1 MCGGDKIRDA
11 GAAAEVIVRQ
21 RGNDTAI
28 PLCPGGSVARALLP
42 SHVTDLPS
50 QSRTRRAGRAPMSL
64 HLFSTPTQCT
74 QCGTTVDDPPVDRC
88 PKCGALLKERRA
100 PRRLAGVD
108 ERYGSLRVLLGI
120 MRFLGIMVLLVGGLI
135 FFSSLGED
143 RTTATQSTL
152 LLLGAVVVSVALFAV
167 AGMFE
172 LLMDVEENTR
182 SSFRLQQMMMEGRA
196 EAGASA
202 RAAVVTL

>member
-1 MCGGDKIRDA
+1 
-11 GAAAEVIVRQ
+11 
-21 RGNDTAI
+21 
-28 PLCPGGSVARALLP
+28 
-42 SHVTDLPS
+42 
-50 QSRTRRAGRAPMSL
+50 MSL
-64 HLFSTPTQCT
+64 HLFSTPVQCT
-74 QCGTTVDDPPVDRC
+74 QCGTTVDDPTVDRC

-143 RTTATQSTL
+143 RTTATNSTL
-152 LLLGAVVVSVALFAV
+152 ILLGAVVVSVALFAV
-167 AGMFE
+167 AGMFD

-196 EAGASA
+196 EAAPARPTAADVTAAPSA
-202 RAAVVTL
+202 DGPRADTAAPRARTGV

>member
-1 MCGGDKIRDA
+1 
-11 GAAAEVIVRQ
+11 
-21 RGNDTAI
+21 
-28 PLCPGGSVARALLP
+28 
-42 SHVTDLPS
+42 
-50 QSRTRRAGRAPMSL
+50 MSL

-74 QCGTTVDDPPVDRC
+74 QCGTTVDDPTVDRC

-196 EAGASA
+196 DAAGAAA
-202 RAAVVTL
+202 RAAAADVTAAPSADGPRADTAAPRARTGV

>member
-1 MCGGDKIRDA
+1 
-11 GAAAEVIVRQ
+11 
-21 RGNDTAI
+21 
-28 PLCPGGSVARALLP
+28 
-42 SHVTDLPS
+42 
-50 QSRTRRAGRAPMSL
+50 MSL

-74 QCGTTVDDPPVDRC
+74 QCGTTVDDPTVDRC
-88 PKCGALLKERRA
+88 PKCSALLKERRA

-182 SSFRLQQMMMEGRA
+182 SSFRLQQMTLEGRA
-196 EAGASA
+196 EGGAPARSA
-202 RAAVVTL
+202 ADVAITPSADGATRADAAAPRARTGV

>member
-1 MCGGDKIRDA
+1 
-11 GAAAEVIVRQ
+11 
-21 RGNDTAI
+21 
-28 PLCPGGSVARALLP
+28 
-42 SHVTDLPS
+42 
-50 QSRTRRAGRAPMSL
+50 MSL
-64 HLFSTPTQCT
+64 HLFSTPVQCT
-74 QCGTTVDDPPVDRC
+74 QCGTTVDDPTVDRC

-143 RTTATQSTL
+143 RGTATQSTL
-152 LLLGAVVVSVALFAV
+152 LLLGSVVVSVALFAV

-196 EAGASA
+196 DAAGAAS
-202 RAAVVTL
+202 RAAVDDDATIPSAEAARADTAAPRARTGV

>member
-1 MCGGDKIRDA
+1 
-11 GAAAEVIVRQ
+11 
-21 RGNDTAI
+21 
-28 PLCPGGSVARALLP
+28 
-42 SHVTDLPS
+42 
-50 QSRTRRAGRAPMSL
+50 
-64 HLFSTPTQCT
+64 
-74 QCGTTVDDPPVDRC
+74 
-88 PKCGALLKERRA
+88 
-100 PRRLAGVD
+100 VD

-182 SSFRLQQMMMEGRA
+182 SSFRLQQMTLEGRA
-196 EAGASA
+196 DAAGAAARSAADVTVTPPADAA
-202 RAAVVTL
+202 RADTAAPRARTGV

>member
-1 MCGGDKIRDA
+1 
-11 GAAAEVIVRQ
+11 
-21 RGNDTAI
+21 
-28 PLCPGGSVARALLP
+28 
-42 SHVTDLPS
+42 
-50 QSRTRRAGRAPMSL
+50 MSL
-64 HLFSTPTQCT
+64 HLFSTPVQCT
-74 QCGTTVDDPPVDRC
+74 QCGTTVDDPTVDRC

-143 RTTATQSTL
+143 RGTATNSTL
-152 LLLGAVVVSVALFAV
+152 ILLGAVVVGVALFAV

-196 EAGASA
+196 EAGATA
-202 RAAVVTL
+202 RAASDATLTTSPDGPRADTAAPLARTGV

>member
-1 MCGGDKIRDA
+1 
-11 GAAAEVIVRQ
+11 
-21 RGNDTAI
+21 
-28 PLCPGGSVARALLP
+28 
-42 SHVTDLPS
+42 
-50 QSRTRRAGRAPMSL
+50 MSL

-74 QCGTTVDDPPVDRC
+74 QCGTTVDDPTVDRC
-88 PKCGALLKERRA
+88 PKCSALLKERRA

-196 EAGASA
+196 DSGAAARTAADVTATPSA
-202 RAAVVTL
+202 DGSRADTAAPRARTGV